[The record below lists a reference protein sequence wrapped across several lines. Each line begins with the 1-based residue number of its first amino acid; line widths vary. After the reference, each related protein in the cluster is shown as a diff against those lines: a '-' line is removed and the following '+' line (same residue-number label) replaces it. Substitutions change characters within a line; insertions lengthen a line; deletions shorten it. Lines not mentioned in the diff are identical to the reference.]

1 MTASQGLTESHASR
15 RTRWQEAVWLVASL
29 AVVAALL
36 LLAYAFQITICPL
49 KRFTGVPCPACGS
62 TRAVLRALRGDFAGA
77 WAMQPLVMTLICA
90 VGPLALAARLS
101 PRVKRLLAAAW
112 QYPLTWV
119 LAILAVVG
127 NWAYVILN
135 GN

>member
-1 MTASQGLTESHASR
+1 VTDSQGQTESRASR

-29 AVVAALL
+29 SVVAALL

-49 KRFTGVPCPACGS
+49 KRFTGVPCPTCGS
-62 TRAVLRALRGDFAGA
+62 TRAVFRALHGDFSGA
-77 WAMQPLVMTLICA
+77 WAMQPLVMTLICVA
-90 VGPLALAARLS
+90 GSLALAAWLS

-112 QYPLTWV
+112 RNPLTWV
-119 LAILAVVG
+119 LAALAVAS
-127 NWAYVILN
+127 NWAYVIIH

>member
-1 MTASQGLTESHASR
+1 VTASQGLTESRASR
-15 RTRWQEAVWLVASL
+15 RTRWQEAVWLIASL

-49 KRFTGVPCPACGS
+49 KRFTGVPCPTCGS

-77 WAMQPLVMTLICA
+77 WVMQPLVMALVCA
-90 VGPLALAARLS
+90 AGPLALAAWLS

-112 QYPLTWV
+112 RHPLTWL
-119 LAILAVVG
+119 LAALAVAG
-127 NWAYVILN
+127 NWAYVIFH